1 MATEDDPKDFQ
12 PRPPGR
18 VFYLGWVVVVIVVL
32 AGTAGLV
39 AARELWLQRVTAER
53 SQEVALGQRVL
64 VKQVGSSPRSRSLD
78 LPGEIHGYIETPVYA
93 KIPGYLTSIRV
104 DKGDRVKQGEVIAIL
119 TSPETDQQVA
129 NALAAYKLA
138 LITDR
143 RNQELA
149 REGVIAK
156 QAADDSN
163 AAMLQA
169 KASYQQI
176 AATLAYTVIK
186 APFSGVVTA
195 RYVDP
200 GKLIA
205 QSTGG
210 TATETPIIAMATLT
224 PVRVYA
230 NVPQSVAPFIK
241 DGDPAI
247 VTVTDYPQRLFEGAI
262 TRHPS
267 ALDQA
272 TRTMLVEIDLPNGDL
287 ALYPGMYARVQ
298 FQVAILADVP
308 VVPDDALIFRDGKPY
323 VPVVSGNRL
332 HLAPVDLGY
341 DDGINIQIRHGVAI
355 GDLVAVNVGQSAR
368 EGEIVQPVRE
378 AVN

>member
-12 PRPPGR
+12 PHPPGR

-298 FQVAILADVP
+298 FQVAILAGVP